1 MEQQLYVINKRL
13 KIYSLALF
21 LTMIILSI
29 GFAALYINLNR
40 QYDSLQRR
48 NIALADEVQQ
58 IQSRYEMIKT
68 TPGAAAIPISEIY
81 NFIEPSVVEIRATFT
96 SFIGESAA
104 GGTGFIY
111 DNGGHIITNAHVVN
125 GAQSI
130 TVTYADEQT
139 EEAHL
144 IGLDLYS
151 DLAVLKVDTNKAN
164 LKPVLFGNSDE
175 LKIGE
180 PIIAVGNPFGLSGT
194 VTQGIISQK
203 DRILPAAGNY
213 LIVGVIQVDA
223 AINPG
228 NSGGPLLNSFGE
240 VVGVN
245 TALASQS
252 GTFSGIGFAIPSK
265 LVERVVPSLIE
276 KGSYN
281 HPWIGISG
289 FEISPDIEKIL
300 EMEGI
305 QGFLVTDVINGSP
318 AEKAGLRGGSET
330 VTVQDVEIKV
340 GGDILLEINGREI
353 RKIDDILLYIEFS
366 KEVGDKVVFK
376 TFRDGE
382 ILEIPVTLGERP
394 PPP

>member
-1 MEQQLYVINKRL
+1 MEQQIYVINKRL
-13 KIYSLALF
+13 KIYGLTLF
-21 LTMIILSI
+21 LIMIILSI
-29 GFAALYINLNR
+29 GFGALYINLNR
-40 QYDSLQRR
+40 QFDSLKRR
-48 NIALADEVQQ
+48 NIALEEEVQVLR
-58 IQSRYEMIKT
+58 SRYEVIKK
-68 TPGAAAIPISEIY
+68 TPGSASISSSEIY
-81 NFIEPSVVEIRATFT
+81 EFIRPSVVEIRATFE

-111 DNGGHIITNAHVVN
+111 DHEGHIITNAHVVN

-130 TVTYADEQT
+130 TITYADENT
-139 EEAHL
+139 EAAHL
-144 IGLDLYS
+144 IGFDLYS
-151 DLAVLKVDTNKAN
+151 DLAVLKVNTSKEN
-164 LKPVLFGNSDE
+164 LRPVLFGNSDE

-194 VTQGIISQK
+194 VTQGIISQT

-228 NSGGPLLNSFGE
+228 NSGGPLLNTFGE

-276 KGSYN
+276 KGSYK

-289 FEISPDIEKIL
+289 FEISPDIEKAL
-300 EMEGI
+300 GMEGV

-330 VTVQDVEIKV
+330 ITVQDVEIKA
-340 GGDILLEINGREI
+340 GGDVLLEIDGRGI
-353 RKIDDILLYIEFS
+353 RKIDDILLYIEYY
-366 KEVGDKVVFK
+366 KEVGDEVIFKVLRKDEV
-376 TFRDGE
+376 
-382 ILEIPVTLGERP
+382 LPIPIILGERP
-394 PPP
+394 SPT